1 MSEMHITGGRK
12 LIGETEIQG
21 AKNSALPIL
30 AACFAAGSPCEI
42 HSCPALTDVNAS
54 LNILRCLGCRAVSEG
69 QKVFID
75 SSAANRCDIPE
86 RLMREMRSS
95 ISFLGAV
102 LSRCGEA
109 ELSTPGGCE
118 LGARP
123 VDLHLTALARMG
135 AKIEESHGRIHC
147 SVPKGKLEGAA
158 IPLSFPSVGAT
169 ENIMVAAATAE
180 GTTVI
185 TNAAREPEIVDL
197 AAFMCSC
204 GARISGAGE
213 STITIEGV
221 PKLHG
226 CIHTVIPDRIE
237 AVTFMAAAAM
247 TGGDVLLRNADY
259 MHLLSAAAVLEEMGC
274 IIREEKDGL
283 RLTANK
289 RLCPAG
295 YVRTMPYP
303 GFPTDAQAII
313 MAAACIARGTS
324 VFVENIFDNRF
335 KHVGELC
342 RLGASIKTEGRAA
355 VVEGVPRLTGAS
367 VASTD
372 LRGGAA
378 LIIAGTAAEGKTIVS
393 GLHHV
398 DRGYQSIEKK
408 LRSLGADIE
417 RKEDSSK
424 KENNSVNSSVSG

>member
-1 MSEMHITGGRK
+1 MSEIHITGGRR
-12 LIGETEIQG
+12 LAGEITVQG

-42 HSCPALTDVNAS
+42 NGCPELTDVNAS
-54 LNILRCLGCRAVSEG
+54 LNILRSLGCRAISEG

-75 SSAANRCDIPE
+75 PTQANRCNIPE

-95 ISFLGAV
+95 ISFLGAL

-123 VDLHLTALARMG
+123 VDLHLAALAKMG
-135 AKIEESHGRIHC
+135 AKIEESHGRIRC
-147 SVPKGKLEGAA
+147 TVPQGRLKGAV

-169 ENIMVAAATAE
+169 ENIMVAAATAD
-180 GTTVI
+180 GTTII

-197 AAFMCSC
+197 AAFLRGC
-204 GARISGAGE
+204 GARISGSGE
-213 STITIEGV
+213 STVVIEGV
-221 PKLHG
+221 PELHG
-226 CIHTVIPDRIE
+226 CSHRVIPDRIE
-237 AVTFMAAAAM
+237 AVTYMAAAAV
-247 TGGDVLLRNADY
+247 TGGDILLHNADY
-259 MHLLSAAAVLEEMGC
+259 IHLLPTAAVLEEMGC
-274 IIREEKDGL
+274 IVREEKNGV

-289 RLCPAG
+289 RLASAG

-313 MAAACIARGTS
+313 MAAACTAKGTS

-342 RLGASIKTEGRAA
+342 RLGACIKTEGRAA
-355 VVEGVPRLTGAS
+355 VVEGVSRLTGAS
-367 VASTD
+367 VTSTD

-378 LIIAGTAAEGKTIVS
+378 LIVAGLAAEGKTVVG

-398 DRGYQSIEKK
+398 DRGYQSTEKK
-408 LRSLGADIE
+408 LRSIGADIV
-417 RKEDSSK
+417 RKE
-424 KENNSVNSSVSG
+424 

>member
-12 LIGETEIQG
+12 LVGEIAING
-21 AKNSALPIL
+21 AKNSALPVL
-30 AACFAAGSPCEI
+30 AACFATGSSCEI
-42 HSCPALTDVNAS
+42 HSCPGLTDVNAS
-54 LNILRCLGCRAVSEG
+54 LAILRYLGCSAKLEG
-69 QKVFID
+69 QTAFID
-75 SSAANRCDIPE
+75 ASNAQRCDIPE

-102 LSRCGEA
+102 LSRCGRA

-123 VDLHLTALARMG
+123 VDLHLSALARMG
-135 AKIEESHGRIHC
+135 AKIEESHGCIHC
-147 SVPKGKLEGAA
+147 SVPEGRLKGAA

-169 ENIMVAAATAE
+169 ENIMVAAATAD
-180 GTTVI
+180 GTTII

-197 AAFMCSC
+197 AAFLNSC
-204 GARISGAGE
+204 GARISGSGE

-226 CIHTVIPDRIE
+226 CSHTVIPDRIE
-237 AVTFMAAAAM
+237 AVTYMAAAAM
-247 TGGDVLLRNADY
+247 TGGDILLRNTEY
-259 MHLLSAAAVLEEMGC
+259 MHLLPVTAVLEEMGC
-274 IIREEKDGL
+274 IIRCERSGI

-289 RLCPAG
+289 RLAPAG
-295 YVRTMPYP
+295 YIRTMPYP

-313 MAAACIARGTS
+313 MAAACVAKGTS

-335 KHVGELC
+335 KHVGELR

-355 VVEGVPRLTGAS
+355 VVEGVPGLTGAP
-367 VASTD
+367 VTSTD

-378 LIIAGTAAEGKTIVS
+378 LIIAGAAAEGETVVG

-398 DRGYQSIEKK
+398 DRGYQSIEEKM
-408 LRSLGADIE
+408 RSLGADIK
-417 RKEDSSK
+417 R
-424 KENNSVNSSVSG
+424 V